1 MRSPRGIRVLEESV
15 ADLQVALETSRACT
29 CTVRSVSLNKII
41 AVLSSRPYFNIF
53 VPYVEFY
60 FPSTTSFISRSQTCQ
75 FIRIRSFYPGNNNN
89 NILSLLLLSAKFSRP
104 AVSVQL
110 VHVSAQPRTRA
121 VKIEPVHSVELLFI
135 SLLQ

>member
-1 MRSPRGIRVLEESV
+1 MAE
-15 ADLQVALETSRACT
+15 LQVALETSRACT

-60 FPSTTSFISRSQTCQ
+60 FPSTTSFISRSQLA
-75 FIRIRSFYPGNNNN
+75 SLYVSEVYHPGNNNN
-89 NILSLLLLSAKFSRP
+89 NILSLLLLSAEFYRP

-110 VHVSAQPRTRA
+110 VHVDPRSLVRA
-121 VKIEPVHSVELLFI
+121 LSK
-135 SLLQ
+135 